1 MYFSGLLRAYFALC
15 FFFNIT
21 ENKSVTLLLI
31 KQYIELTDLL
41 QQSFYRYIAFI
52 SQSTAF
58 GFHNMEL
65 KI

>member
-1 MYFSGLLRAYFALC
+1 M

-31 KQYIELTDLL
+31 KQYIELTDVL